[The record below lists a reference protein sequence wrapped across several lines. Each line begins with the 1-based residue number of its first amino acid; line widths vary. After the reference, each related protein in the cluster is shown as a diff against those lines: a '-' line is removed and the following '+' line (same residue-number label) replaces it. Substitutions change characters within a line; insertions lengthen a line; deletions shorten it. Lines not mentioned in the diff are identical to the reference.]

1 MLLIP
6 AVSTDAKVYLVSV
19 GITDY
24 PGNDMDLT
32 LPANDA
38 KTIANLYAKY
48 WAMYGDKLSVQHALA
63 RFWLIVGQ
71 KVKF

>member
-1 MLLIP
+1 MRHTLFLLLASLMLLIP
-6 AVSTDAKVYLVSV
+6 AVSTDAKVYLLSV

-38 KTIANLYAKY
+38 
-48 WAMYGDKLSVQHALA
+48 
-63 RFWLIVGQ
+63 
-71 KVKF
+71 